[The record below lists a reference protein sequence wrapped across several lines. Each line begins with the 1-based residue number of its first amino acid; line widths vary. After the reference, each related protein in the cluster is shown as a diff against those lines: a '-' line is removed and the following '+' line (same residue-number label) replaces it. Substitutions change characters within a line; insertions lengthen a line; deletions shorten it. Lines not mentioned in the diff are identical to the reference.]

1 MQPRRKMPKSVALSE
16 SDASTIDIGTAGLKA
31 FFAIAAEWRLTNEQM
46 MALLGNPS
54 RSRFYAM
61 KRADAVNLSEDE
73 LDRLSYV
80 ANIYAAL
87 NILYKPRNALL
98 WLSNERGAD
107 SPWRGSSPLQYI
119 ASGKMES
126 LIDVSRYLN
135 GLRGAS

>member
-1 MQPRRKMPKSVALSE
+1 MRPRSNIAHIGGLTKPNVSTSE
-16 SDASTIDIGTAGLKA
+16 IGAAGLKA
-31 FFAIAAEWRLTNEQM
+31 FFAISKEWGLGNEQM

-61 KRADAVNLSEDE
+61 KRGDTVNLSEDE

-87 NILYKPRNALL
+87 NILYKPRNVLL
-98 WLSNERGAD
+98 WLSNERRSD
-107 SPWRGSSPLQYI
+107 SPWQGRSPLQHI
-119 ASGKMES
+119 TSGKMES

-135 GLRGAS
+135 GLRGAC